1 MLLEDV
7 TLLLVLTQPAVLVFI
22 RSPRHL
28 EQLSPGKAEP
38 GRLEQVISRGLD
50 LERSALTEPPADNCA
65 ASGRPFEAPL
75 PNIFPKVPSQALF
88 SSRQTSLGLKEGHSP
103 PFQCLEFHHSRCP
116 ALSTAHYVVFATQPR
131 QDP

>member
-38 GRLEQVISRGLD
+38 GRLEQMMSKGLD

-75 PNIFPKVPSQALF
+75 PNIFPNAPGQALF
-88 SSRQTSLGLKEGHSP
+88 SSRQLGLKEGHFP
-103 PFQCLEFHHSRCP
+103 PFQCPEYHHTRCP